1 MNKYKVI
8 ILSLLISFMG
18 ASCEDWLYD
27 NVNEDAAHEVLPQQ
41 VLPVVLF
48 YSAQLQ
54 FDHAEYGAYLTQT
67 LTTGGRNQTSSFAYK
82 SGWGDFLTMN
92 RHPQWRRHFY
102 DIGVNAKEIIDEA
115 HEAQAWNLELI
126 GRTLRLMSTQ
136 MTTDLFGDMPRSE
149 AYESN
154 SPHYDTQESIYEW
167 MNQEIEELIG
177 MYEDPTYTEAAT
189 NIPIDQSIDR
199 VFAGDL
205 NKWKHYTYALK
216 ARLLLRKLPNWEN
229 NAATCQAIITAVN
242 RALEGWEDVLY
253 RFDGGNGA
261 QNSPWGEA
269 FGSTEQ
275 GGLGWEGRGN
285 MLNSAVP
292 TKYFMENILGVF
304 ESHNNLKGWA
314 EDPRILA
321 FMSARPG
328 PSGTSDSGTE
338 MRYLDTNIGMDVSY
352 KVDNYPTLFPE
363 VDGKKVSVYTQNTG
377 YVPLFLE
384 EELLLI
390 KAEATYW
397 SGDKPTARSLTMQ
410 AAEINFDRFNLSSIY
425 GSSYTRYRNNYLGNE
440 TGTGNYVT
448 TYFPA
453 DGFNIGHIMR
463 QKYVCLYLQPEQWTD
478 MRRYNYSCEENGI
491 QYDNTYVYPGLKRPN
506 NIYEAHWGDD
516 PKAWINR
523 INYDPET
530 EEKYNK
536 AELERLGAYKNY
548 QWLRKPMIWQ
558 KIEKNRSITTNNNT
572 RYEKQSKNSVSSAGN
587 RRIIGLR
594 NQRPCKR
601 LGRLGTT
608 NRIRLLGAE
617 RCRERR

>member
-478 MRRYNYSCEENGI
+478 MRRYNYSREENGI

-558 KIEKNRSITTNNNT
+558 
-572 RYEKQSKNSVSSAGN
+572 
-587 RRIIGLR
+587 
-594 NQRPCKR
+594 
-601 LGRLGTT
+601 
-608 NRIRLLGAE
+608 
-617 RCRERR
+617 

>member
-102 DIGVNAKEIIDEA
+102 DIGVNAKEIIDET

-328 PSGTSDSGTE
+328 PSGTSDSSTE

-558 KIEKNRSITTNNNT
+558 
-572 RYEKQSKNSVSSAGN
+572 
-587 RRIIGLR
+587 
-594 NQRPCKR
+594 
-601 LGRLGTT
+601 
-608 NRIRLLGAE
+608 
-617 RCRERR
+617 

>member
-126 GRTLRLMSTQ
+126 DRTLRLMSTQ

-558 KIEKNRSITTNNNT
+558 
-572 RYEKQSKNSVSSAGN
+572 
-587 RRIIGLR
+587 
-594 NQRPCKR
+594 
-601 LGRLGTT
+601 
-608 NRIRLLGAE
+608 
-617 RCRERR
+617 

>member
-328 PSGTSDSGTE
+328 PSGTSDSSTE

-453 DGFNIGHIMR
+453 DGFNIGHIIR

-558 KIEKNRSITTNNNT
+558 
-572 RYEKQSKNSVSSAGN
+572 
-587 RRIIGLR
+587 
-594 NQRPCKR
+594 
-601 LGRLGTT
+601 
-608 NRIRLLGAE
+608 
-617 RCRERR
+617 

>member
-304 ESHNNLKGWA
+304 ESHSNLKGWA

-463 QKYVCLYLQPEQWTD
+463 QKYVSLYLQPEQWTD

-558 KIEKNRSITTNNNT
+558 
-572 RYEKQSKNSVSSAGN
+572 
-587 RRIIGLR
+587 
-594 NQRPCKR
+594 
-601 LGRLGTT
+601 
-608 NRIRLLGAE
+608 
-617 RCRERR
+617 

>member
-292 TKYFMENILGVF
+292 TKYFMQNILGVF

-558 KIEKNRSITTNNNT
+558 
-572 RYEKQSKNSVSSAGN
+572 
-587 RRIIGLR
+587 
-594 NQRPCKR
+594 
-601 LGRLGTT
+601 
-608 NRIRLLGAE
+608 
-617 RCRERR
+617 

>member
-102 DIGVNAKEIIDEA
+102 DIGVNAKEIIDET

-275 GGLGWEGRGN
+275 GSLGWEGRGN

-558 KIEKNRSITTNNNT
+558 
-572 RYEKQSKNSVSSAGN
+572 
-587 RRIIGLR
+587 
-594 NQRPCKR
+594 
-601 LGRLGTT
+601 
-608 NRIRLLGAE
+608 
-617 RCRERR
+617 

>member
-463 QKYVCLYLQPEQWTD
+463 QKYVCLYLQPELWTD

-558 KIEKNRSITTNNNT
+558 
-572 RYEKQSKNSVSSAGN
+572 
-587 RRIIGLR
+587 
-594 NQRPCKR
+594 
-601 LGRLGTT
+601 
-608 NRIRLLGAE
+608 
-617 RCRERR
+617 

>member
-397 SGDKPTARSLTMQ
+397 SGDKLTARSLTMQ

-558 KIEKNRSITTNNNT
+558 
-572 RYEKQSKNSVSSAGN
+572 
-587 RRIIGLR
+587 
-594 NQRPCKR
+594 
-601 LGRLGTT
+601 
-608 NRIRLLGAE
+608 
-617 RCRERR
+617 

>member
-377 YVPLFLE
+377 YVPLFFE

-558 KIEKNRSITTNNNT
+558 
-572 RYEKQSKNSVSSAGN
+572 
-587 RRIIGLR
+587 
-594 NQRPCKR
+594 
-601 LGRLGTT
+601 
-608 NRIRLLGAE
+608 
-617 RCRERR
+617 

>member
-27 NVNEDAAHEVLPQQ
+27 NVNEDAAHEVLTQQ

-304 ESHNNLKGWA
+304 ESHNNLRGWA

-328 PSGTSDSGTE
+328 PSGTSDSSTE

-558 KIEKNRSITTNNNT
+558 
-572 RYEKQSKNSVSSAGN
+572 
-587 RRIIGLR
+587 
-594 NQRPCKR
+594 
-601 LGRLGTT
+601 
-608 NRIRLLGAE
+608 
-617 RCRERR
+617 

>member
-1 MNKYKVI
+1 MNKYKAI

-177 MYEDPTYTEAAT
+177 MYEAPTYTEAAT

-558 KIEKNRSITTNNNT
+558 
-572 RYEKQSKNSVSSAGN
+572 
-587 RRIIGLR
+587 
-594 NQRPCKR
+594 
-601 LGRLGTT
+601 
-608 NRIRLLGAE
+608 
-617 RCRERR
+617 

>member
-304 ESHNNLKGWA
+304 ESHSNLKGWA

-328 PSGTSDSGTE
+328 PSGTSDFGTE

-558 KIEKNRSITTNNNT
+558 
-572 RYEKQSKNSVSSAGN
+572 
-587 RRIIGLR
+587 
-594 NQRPCKR
+594 
-601 LGRLGTT
+601 
-608 NRIRLLGAE
+608 
-617 RCRERR
+617 

>member
-229 NAATCQAIITAVN
+229 NAATCQAIITAVT

-304 ESHNNLKGWA
+304 ESHSNLKGWA

-558 KIEKNRSITTNNNT
+558 
-572 RYEKQSKNSVSSAGN
+572 
-587 RRIIGLR
+587 
-594 NQRPCKR
+594 
-601 LGRLGTT
+601 
-608 NRIRLLGAE
+608 
-617 RCRERR
+617 

>member
-1 MNKYKVI
+1 MNKYKAI

-292 TKYFMENILGVF
+292 TKYFMGNILGVF

-558 KIEKNRSITTNNNT
+558 
-572 RYEKQSKNSVSSAGN
+572 
-587 RRIIGLR
+587 
-594 NQRPCKR
+594 
-601 LGRLGTT
+601 
-608 NRIRLLGAE
+608 
-617 RCRERR
+617 

>member
-463 QKYVCLYLQPEQWTD
+463 QKYACLNLQPEQWTD

-558 KIEKNRSITTNNNT
+558 
-572 RYEKQSKNSVSSAGN
+572 
-587 RRIIGLR
+587 
-594 NQRPCKR
+594 
-601 LGRLGTT
+601 
-608 NRIRLLGAE
+608 
-617 RCRERR
+617 

>member
-321 FMSARPG
+321 YMSARPG

-558 KIEKNRSITTNNNT
+558 
-572 RYEKQSKNSVSSAGN
+572 
-587 RRIIGLR
+587 
-594 NQRPCKR
+594 
-601 LGRLGTT
+601 
-608 NRIRLLGAE
+608 
-617 RCRERR
+617 

>member
-102 DIGVNAKEIIDEA
+102 DSGVNAKEIIDEA

-558 KIEKNRSITTNNNT
+558 
-572 RYEKQSKNSVSSAGN
+572 
-587 RRIIGLR
+587 
-594 NQRPCKR
+594 
-601 LGRLGTT
+601 
-608 NRIRLLGAE
+608 
-617 RCRERR
+617 

>member
-102 DIGVNAKEIIDEA
+102 DIGANAKEIIDEA

-328 PSGTSDSGTE
+328 PSGTSDSSTE

-558 KIEKNRSITTNNNT
+558 
-572 RYEKQSKNSVSSAGN
+572 
-587 RRIIGLR
+587 
-594 NQRPCKR
+594 
-601 LGRLGTT
+601 
-608 NRIRLLGAE
+608 
-617 RCRERR
+617 

>member
-115 HEAQAWNLELI
+115 HEAQAWNLGLI
-126 GRTLRLMSTQ
+126 SRTLRLMSTQ

-328 PSGTSDSGTE
+328 PSGTSDSSTE

-558 KIEKNRSITTNNNT
+558 
-572 RYEKQSKNSVSSAGN
+572 
-587 RRIIGLR
+587 
-594 NQRPCKR
+594 
-601 LGRLGTT
+601 
-608 NRIRLLGAE
+608 
-617 RCRERR
+617 

>member
-397 SGDKPTARSLTMQ
+397 SGDTPTARSLTMQ

-558 KIEKNRSITTNNNT
+558 
-572 RYEKQSKNSVSSAGN
+572 
-587 RRIIGLR
+587 
-594 NQRPCKR
+594 
-601 LGRLGTT
+601 
-608 NRIRLLGAE
+608 
-617 RCRERR
+617 

>member
-536 AELERLGAYKNY
+536 VELERLGAYKNY

-558 KIEKNRSITTNNNT
+558 
-572 RYEKQSKNSVSSAGN
+572 
-587 RRIIGLR
+587 
-594 NQRPCKR
+594 
-601 LGRLGTT
+601 
-608 NRIRLLGAE
+608 
-617 RCRERR
+617 

>member
-54 FDHAEYGAYLTQT
+54 FDYAEYGAYLTQT

-558 KIEKNRSITTNNNT
+558 
-572 RYEKQSKNSVSSAGN
+572 
-587 RRIIGLR
+587 
-594 NQRPCKR
+594 
-601 LGRLGTT
+601 
-608 NRIRLLGAE
+608 
-617 RCRERR
+617 

>member
-410 AAEINFDRFNLSSIY
+410 AAEINFDRLNLSSIY

-558 KIEKNRSITTNNNT
+558 
-572 RYEKQSKNSVSSAGN
+572 
-587 RRIIGLR
+587 
-594 NQRPCKR
+594 
-601 LGRLGTT
+601 
-608 NRIRLLGAE
+608 
-617 RCRERR
+617 

>member
-410 AAEINFDRFNLSSIY
+410 TAEINFDRFNLSSIY

-558 KIEKNRSITTNNNT
+558 
-572 RYEKQSKNSVSSAGN
+572 
-587 RRIIGLR
+587 
-594 NQRPCKR
+594 
-601 LGRLGTT
+601 
-608 NRIRLLGAE
+608 
-617 RCRERR
+617 

>member
-1 MNKYKVI
+1 MNKYKYI
-8 ILSLLISFMG
+8 ILSLLIGLMG
-18 ASCEDWLYD
+18 TTSCEDWLYE
-27 NVNEDAAHEVLPQQ
+27 NINEDAAHEVLPEQ
-41 VLPVVLF
+41 VFPIVLF

-54 FDHAEYGAYLTQT
+54 FDHAEYGTYLSQT
-67 LTTGGRNQTSSFAYK
+67 LTTGGRSQTSSFAYK
-82 SGWGDFLTMN
+82 AGWGDFLTMN

-102 DIGVNAKEIIDEA
+102 DIGANAKEIIDGA
-115 HEAQAWNLELI
+115 HAEQAWNLEMMA
-126 GRTLRLMSTQ
+126 RTLRLMSTQ

-154 SPHYDTQESIYEW
+154 SPKYDTQESIYDW
-167 MNQEIEELIG
+167 MYQEIDNLIA
-177 MYEDPTYTEAAT
+177 MYENPAYTEAAT
-189 NIPIDQSIDR
+189 NIPIDPSIDR

-205 NKWKHYTYALK
+205 NKWKHYAYALK
-216 ARLLLRKLPNWEN
+216 ARLLLRKLPNWNN
-229 NAATCQAIITAVN
+229 NAATCQEIITTVDK
-242 RALEGWEDVLY
+242 ALEGWEDVLY
-253 RFDGGNGA
+253 HFDGGNGA

-269 FGSTEQ
+269 FSQAEQ

-285 MLNSAVP
+285 MLGSAIP
-292 TKYFMENILGVF
+292 TTYFMENILGVF
-304 ESHNNLKGWA
+304 DSHSNLNGWA

-321 FMSARPG
+321 FMSARQG
-328 PSGTSDSGTE
+328 PAQSSDTGTK

-352 KVDNYPTLFPE
+352 KVENYPNLFPE

-397 SGDKPTARSLTMQ
+397 AGDKPTARTLTMQ
-410 AAEINFDRFNLSSIY
+410 AAEVNFERFNLESIY
-425 GSSYTRYRNNYLGNE
+425 GSSYSRYRNNYLGNE
-440 TGTGNYVT
+440 SGSGKYIT

-478 MRRYNYSCEENGI
+478 MRRYNYSCEENGR
-491 QYDNTYVYPGLKRPN
+491 QYDNVYVYPGLKRPN

-558 KIEKNRSITTNNNT
+558 
-572 RYEKQSKNSVSSAGN
+572 
-587 RRIIGLR
+587 
-594 NQRPCKR
+594 
-601 LGRLGTT
+601 
-608 NRIRLLGAE
+608 
-617 RCRERR
+617 

>member
-1 MNKYKVI
+1 MNKYKAI

-199 VFAGDL
+199 IFAGDL

-558 KIEKNRSITTNNNT
+558 
-572 RYEKQSKNSVSSAGN
+572 
-587 RRIIGLR
+587 
-594 NQRPCKR
+594 
-601 LGRLGTT
+601 
-608 NRIRLLGAE
+608 
-617 RCRERR
+617 

>member
-269 FGSTEQ
+269 FGSAEQ

-558 KIEKNRSITTNNNT
+558 
-572 RYEKQSKNSVSSAGN
+572 
-587 RRIIGLR
+587 
-594 NQRPCKR
+594 
-601 LGRLGTT
+601 
-608 NRIRLLGAE
+608 
-617 RCRERR
+617 

>member
-1 MNKYKVI
+1 MNKYKAI

-102 DIGVNAKEIIDEA
+102 DIGGNAKEIIDEA

-177 MYEDPTYTEAAT
+177 MYEDPTYTEAVT

-558 KIEKNRSITTNNNT
+558 
-572 RYEKQSKNSVSSAGN
+572 
-587 RRIIGLR
+587 
-594 NQRPCKR
+594 
-601 LGRLGTT
+601 
-608 NRIRLLGAE
+608 
-617 RCRERR
+617 

>member
-304 ESHNNLKGWA
+304 ESHSNLKGWA

-491 QYDNTYVYPGLKRPN
+491 QYDNTYVYPRLKRPN

-558 KIEKNRSITTNNNT
+558 
-572 RYEKQSKNSVSSAGN
+572 
-587 RRIIGLR
+587 
-594 NQRPCKR
+594 
-601 LGRLGTT
+601 
-608 NRIRLLGAE
+608 
-617 RCRERR
+617 

>member
-1 MNKYKVI
+1 MNKYKAI

-102 DIGVNAKEIIDEA
+102 DIGANAKEIIDEA

-491 QYDNTYVYPGLKRPN
+491 QYDNTYVYPRLKRPN

-558 KIEKNRSITTNNNT
+558 
-572 RYEKQSKNSVSSAGN
+572 
-587 RRIIGLR
+587 
-594 NQRPCKR
+594 
-601 LGRLGTT
+601 
-608 NRIRLLGAE
+608 
-617 RCRERR
+617 

>member
-27 NVNEDAAHEVLPQQ
+27 NINEDAAHEVLPQQ

-126 GRTLRLMSTQ
+126 SRTLRLMSTQ

-328 PSGTSDSGTE
+328 PSGTSDSSTE

-478 MRRYNYSCEENGI
+478 MRRYNYSCEKNGI

-558 KIEKNRSITTNNNT
+558 
-572 RYEKQSKNSVSSAGN
+572 
-587 RRIIGLR
+587 
-594 NQRPCKR
+594 
-601 LGRLGTT
+601 
-608 NRIRLLGAE
+608 
-617 RCRERR
+617 

>member
-27 NVNEDAAHEVLPQQ
+27 NINEDAAHEVLPQQ

-126 GRTLRLMSTQ
+126 SRTLRLMSTQ

-253 RFDGGNGA
+253 RFDGGNGV

-328 PSGTSDSGTE
+328 PSGTSDSSTE

-558 KIEKNRSITTNNNT
+558 
-572 RYEKQSKNSVSSAGN
+572 
-587 RRIIGLR
+587 
-594 NQRPCKR
+594 
-601 LGRLGTT
+601 
-608 NRIRLLGAE
+608 
-617 RCRERR
+617 

>member
-1 MNKYKVI
+1 MNKYKAI

-115 HEAQAWNLELI
+115 HEAQEWNLELI

-558 KIEKNRSITTNNNT
+558 
-572 RYEKQSKNSVSSAGN
+572 
-587 RRIIGLR
+587 
-594 NQRPCKR
+594 
-601 LGRLGTT
+601 
-608 NRIRLLGAE
+608 
-617 RCRERR
+617 

>member
-27 NVNEDAAHEVLPQQ
+27 NINEDAAHEVLPQQ
-41 VLPVVLF
+41 VFPVVLF

-126 GRTLRLMSTQ
+126 SRTLRLMSTQ

-328 PSGTSDSGTE
+328 PSGTSDSSTE

-558 KIEKNRSITTNNNT
+558 
-572 RYEKQSKNSVSSAGN
+572 
-587 RRIIGLR
+587 
-594 NQRPCKR
+594 
-601 LGRLGTT
+601 
-608 NRIRLLGAE
+608 
-617 RCRERR
+617 

>member
-54 FDHAEYGAYLTQT
+54 FDHAEYGVYLTQT

-558 KIEKNRSITTNNNT
+558 
-572 RYEKQSKNSVSSAGN
+572 
-587 RRIIGLR
+587 
-594 NQRPCKR
+594 
-601 LGRLGTT
+601 
-608 NRIRLLGAE
+608 
-617 RCRERR
+617 

>member
-1 MNKYKVI
+1 MNKYKAI

-425 GSSYTRYRNNYLGNE
+425 GSSYTRYRSNYLGNE

-558 KIEKNRSITTNNNT
+558 
-572 RYEKQSKNSVSSAGN
+572 
-587 RRIIGLR
+587 
-594 NQRPCKR
+594 
-601 LGRLGTT
+601 
-608 NRIRLLGAE
+608 
-617 RCRERR
+617 

>member
-242 RALEGWEDVLY
+242 RALEGCEDVLY

-558 KIEKNRSITTNNNT
+558 
-572 RYEKQSKNSVSSAGN
+572 
-587 RRIIGLR
+587 
-594 NQRPCKR
+594 
-601 LGRLGTT
+601 
-608 NRIRLLGAE
+608 
-617 RCRERR
+617 

>member
-27 NVNEDAAHEVLPQQ
+27 NVNEDAAHEILPQQ

-304 ESHNNLKGWA
+304 ESHSNLKGWA

-558 KIEKNRSITTNNNT
+558 
-572 RYEKQSKNSVSSAGN
+572 
-587 RRIIGLR
+587 
-594 NQRPCKR
+594 
-601 LGRLGTT
+601 
-608 NRIRLLGAE
+608 
-617 RCRERR
+617 